1 MNNYNFARNV
11 SAKPMVMERAG
22 ISAGDPYLIE
32 VTNGQ
37 WEGDPSE
44 KTLVI
49 HAQVRPGIPLE
60 RAKSV
65 FQHAVIDVFKDQRV
79 PAPRMMD
86 WYDPA
91 EEKARGNRPALAM
104 ISLTLIF
111 FPGVI
116 TKDDMGQV
124 VKVVKDLDAKTFIAT
139 RRTSTI
145 RDLVAAAMGVRH
157 EQLV

>member
-1 MNNYNFARNV
+1 MKNYNFASQINP
-11 SAKPMVMERAG
+11 KPLVMERAG

-49 HAQVRPGIPLE
+49 HAQVRPGIALE

-65 FQHAVIDVFKDQRV
+65 FQHAVIDVFTERV

-91 EEKARGNRPALAM
+91 EEKAKGNKPALAM
-104 ISLTLIF
+104 ISLTLVF

-116 TKDDMGQV
+116 TAGV
-124 VKVVKDLDAKTFIAT
+124 PVKDRDAKVFIAT
-139 RRTSTI
+139 RRPATV
-145 RDLVAAAMGVRH
+145 RDMIAAAMRIRH
-157 EQLV
+157 EQIK

>member
-1 MNNYNFARNV
+1 MKNYNFGKNISAR
-11 SAKPMVMERAG
+11 PMVMERAG
-22 ISAGDPYLIE
+22 ISASEPYFIE

-49 HAQVRPGIPLE
+49 HAQVRPGITLE

-91 EEKARGNRPALAM
+91 EEKARGNKPALTM

-116 TKDDMGQV
+116 TKDDSGQV
-124 VKVVKDLDAKTFIAT
+124 VKVVKDIDAKAFIAT
-139 RRTSTI
+139 RRASTI